1 LGFRGKTAS
10 DLAIEKVHSNVL
22 FDAGNL
28 PEVEVVAKAWGDGDD
43 ASRRGNYQKARK
55 AKREAEEKA

>member
-1 LGFRGKTAS
+1 
-10 DLAIEKVHSNVL
+10 LALEKVHSNVL